1 VVTRWIFA
9 ALLGLVLA
17 ACSPLSALNILVPER
32 GFERAEGIAYGPQ
45 QRQHLDVYVPHAH
58 DATPLPV
65 IVFFYGGAWQ
75 GGNRA
80 EYLFMAQALASQGF
94 VVVVPDYRVY
104 PEAKYPVFVE
114 DGALA
119 VAWVVRNI
127 ATHGGD
133 PNRVVL
139 MGHSAGA
146 HIAAMLA
153 YNRRFL
159 DANARN
165 AIKGFV
171 GLAGPYDFKPSEAV
185 IETILGA
192 EGGSELAMPAHWV
205 RGGEPPS
212 LLLTG
217 DEDTRVEPGNT
228 DRLARR
234 LHAVGSPVEVRH
246 YTSLNHSTLLVR
258 FAAPLRD
265 DELLQTVAAFVRRAA
280 SA

>member
-1 VVTRWIFA
+1 MRLLLLSIA
-9 ALLGLVLA
+9 ALLLA
-17 ACSPLSALNILVPER
+17 ACSPLRAVNVFVSER
-32 GFERAEGIAYGPQ
+32 GFERTEGISYGPE
-45 QRQHLDVYVPHAH
+45 QRHRLDVYVPRVEGGA
-58 DATPLPV
+58 PLPV

-75 GGNRA
+75 GGNRG

-104 PEAKYPVFVE
+104 PESKYPGFVE
-114 DGALA
+114 DGARA
-119 VAWVVRNI
+119 VAWVTAQAGTYR
-127 ATHGGD
+127 GD
-133 PNRVVL
+133 PRRVVL

-159 DANARN
+159 DPASRA
-165 AIKGFV
+165 AVKGFV

-192 EGGSELAMPAHWV
+192 EGGTEAAMPAQWV

-212 LLLTG
+212 LLVTG
-217 DEDTRVEPGNT
+217 DRDTRVEPGNT
-228 DRLARR
+228 ERLARKLR
-234 LHAVGSPVEVRH
+234 AAGSPVEVRR
-246 YTSLNHSTLLVR
+246 YPSLNHSTLLLR

-265 DELLQTVAAFVRRAA
+265 DELLRTVGDFVRRV
-280 SA
+280 SPS